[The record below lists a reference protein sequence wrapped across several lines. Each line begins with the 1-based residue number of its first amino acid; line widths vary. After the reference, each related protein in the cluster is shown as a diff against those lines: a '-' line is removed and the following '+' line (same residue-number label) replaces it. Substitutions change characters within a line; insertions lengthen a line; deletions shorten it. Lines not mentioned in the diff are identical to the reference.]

1 MSHCWKSHVT
11 AHVVFFLLS
20 GDIHLLVDHFLD
32 IFQESSIF
40 KMQATLIINEIML
53 GTTGDNGMS
62 LTIVMLNIFK
72 FYTSP
77 HFHHVNLQHSGC
89 EHVCTIRIEN
99 SVDPDQMASSEA
111 S

>member
-1 MSHCWKSHVT
+1 MPHCWKSHVT
-11 AHVVFFLLS
+11 AHVGFFLLS

-62 LTIVMLNIFK
+62 LNIVMLNIFK

-77 HFHHVNLQHSGC
+77 YFHLVNLQHSSC
-89 EHVCTIRIEN
+89 KHVSTIRIEN
-99 SVDPDQMASSEA
+99 SVQASR
-111 S
+111 